1 MLVGAKRSS
10 RVVALTFC
18 SIGLA
23 GPLSASADHP
33 SPTEPA
39 PRTAFSLTG
48 ITAPHRQAT
57 LAALN
62 PGRIERLPFDEGE
75 RVRAGEVVV
84 RLDDRVQRVRTE
96 IYRRESEST
105 LGVELARARL
115 ERAEQELERL
125 SRLSGELYAS
135 SKELDDA
142 LAEAKVR
149 RVEYQIA
156 LFEREQAT
164 QQYQREKLVLD
175 ELQIRAP
182 YNGYVAEHLL
192 HAGEV
197 VDERDGIVRLVQLDP
212 LEVWVDCPLSVSGE
226 VREGD
231 RVLVRPAQDNRCSRS
246 GRVLL
251 VNRVADAGSQ
261 TVKIKLVVDNNDGRW
276 ISGLK
281 VTVDFGLTSDRTS
294 GDSKN
299 AGHST
304 GRAESA
310 QPDGN

>member
-1 MLVGAKRSS
+1 MVGVKRLS
-10 RVVALTFC
+10 RVVALTLWVLGF
-18 SIGLA
+18 SR
-23 GPLSASADHP
+23 
-33 SPTEPA
+33 PA
-39 PRTAFSLTG
+39 PAAAEPNAPPESSRKTPFSVTG

-84 RLDDRVQRVRTE
+84 RLDDRVQRVRTD
-96 IYRRESEST
+96 IYRREAQST
-105 LGVELARARL
+105 LGVELARAQM

-164 QQYQREKLVLD
+164 QQYQREKLILD

-212 LEVWVDCPLSVSGE
+212 LEVWVDCPLSVSAE

-231 RVLVRPAQDNRCSRS
+231 LVLVRPAQDNRSSRS

-261 TVKIKLVVDNNDGRW
+261 TVKIKLVVDNADGRW

-281 VTVDFGLTSDRTS
+281 VTVDFGLARDRTS
-294 GDSKN
+294 GDSSYQ
-299 AGHST
+299 GHST

-310 QPDGN
+310 QADGN